1 MLVIRSPGGAALA
14 LCRPS
19 PYPSRALPSSPER
32 DAGARVFFALSKVAD
47 LLAAP
52 LTWALLLCA
61 AAAILA
67 LRGRRGSSRAAAG
80 CLLVAL
86 LLLSAFSTE
95 AVANALFRSLER
107 GAVSSFDPRVT
118 YDAVLLLGGLL
129 DAEASES
136 SGMPDYTDAVE
147 RLLRTYELLRAGHAR
162 NVLISGGATD
172 PRVREAVEARV
183 LARQLEAW
191 GIEPSHIVVED
202 RSRNTREN
210 ALAAAALVRQRGWK
224 KLLLVT
230 SAYHLPRAEG
240 CFRAV
245 GLRFDS
251 LPVDFRAHDA
261 ERFPSGVQ
269 PRAENLSRST
279 FALHE
284 FVGRWIYRR
293 RGWSLP

>member
-1 MLVIRSPGGAALA
+1 
-14 LCRPS
+14 
-19 PYPSRALPSSPER
+19 
-32 DAGARVFFALSKVAD
+32 VFFALSKVAD

-61 AAAILA
+61 VAAVLA
-67 LRGRRGSSRAAAG
+67 LRGRRGNSRAAAG
-80 CLLVAL
+80 CLVAAL

-107 GAVSSFDPRVT
+107 GVVSSFDPRVT

-129 DAEASES
+129 DAQATES
-136 SGMPDYTDAVE
+136 SGVPNYTEAVE
-147 RLLRTYELLRAGHAR
+147 RLLRTFELLREGHAR
-162 NVLISGGATD
+162 NVLISGGSID

-183 LARQLEAW
+183 LARQLAAW
-191 GIEPSHIVVED
+191 GIEPSRIVVED

-210 ALAAAALVRQRGWK
+210 ALASAALVRQRSWK

-245 GLRFDS
+245 GLTFDS
-251 LPVDFRAHDA
+251 LPVDFRARDP
-261 ERFPSGVQ
+261 ERFPASLQ

-284 FVGRWIYRR
+284 FVGRWAYRQ